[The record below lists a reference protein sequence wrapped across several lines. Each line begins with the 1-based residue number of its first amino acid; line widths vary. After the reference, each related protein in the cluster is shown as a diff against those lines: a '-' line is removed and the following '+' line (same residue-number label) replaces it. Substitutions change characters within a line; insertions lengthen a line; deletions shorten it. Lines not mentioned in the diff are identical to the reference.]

1 MDKPK
6 MLVLDDYEITLQN
19 LKIAITKY
27 DVIPAQT
34 LDEAI
39 KLIETKNIS
48 FIVTDIKLK
57 EADKGYQLFERLFSN
72 GKLIPGIVMTAFVVE
87 PYMQKELSHIG
98 VTRVIQKNDFT
109 DMSDVLES
117 VADEILTDKTKRLI
131 QLTNKAKGFGLLDK
145 PSGHDKGS
153 IRDCLS
159 GVLDGKHSNEEEKEI
174 IDHIIK
180 RCNRAGYPDNRDL
193 PPGRTIGHLP
203 D

>member
-6 MLVLDDYEITLQN
+6 MLILEDCVIMLQN

-34 LDEAI
+34 LDESI

-57 EADKGYQLFERLFSN
+57 EFDKGYQLFERLFSN
-72 GKLIPGIVMTAFVVE
+72 GKLIPGIVMTAFVVK
-87 PYMQKELSHIG
+87 PNMRKELSRIG
-98 VTRVIQKNDFT
+98 VTKVIQKNDSV
-109 DMSDVLES
+109 DISDAIES
-117 VADEILTDKTKRLI
+117 IADEILTDKNKRLI
-131 QLTNKAKGFGLLDK
+131 QLTNKVKGFKLLDK
-145 PSGHDKGS
+145 PFGHGKGS
-153 IRDCLS
+153 IRDCLNDIS
-159 GVLDGKHSNEEEKEI
+159 DGKCSNEEEKEI

-180 RCNRAGYPDNRDL
+180 RCNRTSRPDNRDL

>member
-6 MLVLDDYEITLQN
+6 MLILEDCEIMLQN
-19 LKIAITKY
+19 LEIAITKY

-39 KLIETKNIS
+39 ELIETKNIS

-87 PYMQKELSHIG
+87 PDMQKELSRIG

-117 VADEILTDKTKRLI
+117 IADEILNDETKRLT
-131 QLTNKAKGFGLLDK
+131 QLTNKVREFKLLDK
-145 PSGHDKGS
+145 PFGQGKGS
-153 IRDCLS
+153 IRDCLN
-159 GVLDGKHSNEEEKEI
+159 GVLDGKYSDEDEQKT
-174 IDHIIK
+174 IDYIMQ

-193 PPGRTIGHLP
+193 PPGHTIGYLS